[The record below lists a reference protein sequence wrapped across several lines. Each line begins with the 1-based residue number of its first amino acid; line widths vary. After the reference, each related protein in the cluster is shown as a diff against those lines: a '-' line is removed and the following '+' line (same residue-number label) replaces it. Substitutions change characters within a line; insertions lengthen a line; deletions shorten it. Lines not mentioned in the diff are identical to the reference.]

1 MRNNENNFYE
11 NFYTDE
17 NEKSMPL
24 RTKRSKI
31 RINYKGEQRTLS
43 EVSKLTGIPYVT
55 LHHRYD
61 VGMTDEQIVK
71 NVNYRRSKNVKSSRF
86 EVGDEMLTVSQ
97 IAERAGVADT
107 TIYARLNS
115 GIRGLD
121 LLAPAN
127 RGNYERLNRLK
138 KENVEE
144 KNED

>member
-1 MRNNENNFYE
+1 MRNDENNFYE
-11 NFYTDE
+11 NFFTDE

-144 KNED
+144 KKED

>member
-1 MRNNENNFYE
+1 MRNDENNFYE